1 MTRSTPFTDD
11 EKWDFINR
19 QLVETRQSTKALAI
33 LLKRKF
39 PDTEIVYSKAGLSSD
54 FRHEFGLV
62 KSRNIN
68 DLHHAKDAFLA
79 IVTGNVYHERFNR
92 RWFMVNQPYSVK
104 TKTLFTHSIKNGN
117 FVAWNGEEDL
127 GRIVKMLKQNK
138 NNIHFTRFSFDR
150 KEGLFD
156 IQPLKRQPVLYQ
168 EKPD

>member
-1 MTRSTPFTDD
+1 
-11 EKWDFINR
+11 
-19 QLVETRQSTKALAI
+19 
-33 LLKRKF
+33 
-39 PDTEIVYSKAGLSSD
+39 
-54 FRHEFGLV
+54 
-62 KSRNIN
+62 
-68 DLHHAKDAFLA
+68 
-79 IVTGNVYHERFNR
+79 
-92 RWFMVNQPYSVK
+92 MVNQPYSVK